1 MKKYPIY
8 YLLLFRRGASHPNYQ
23 FQFITLFDPLRN
35 SENKDFEFIFLP
47 FMGKKNILFEKSV
60 QKHGKNMIKS
70 IDADSFF

>member
-23 FQFITLFDPLRN
+23 IQFITLFDPLRN

-47 FMGKKNILFEKSV
+47 FMGKKKY
-60 QKHGKNMIKS
+60 S
-70 IDADSFF
+70 I